1 MGVPAAARNSAHSLL
16 HWSLGRLTVVGTA
29 LARSGPR
36 KSERESA
43 HYPRLTAPLC
53 ALSSCAV
60 TAHMQQRVGAAVVTA
75 CATYGDKALDLFTSV
90 KYETEAIQV
99 LVAVYGIAI

>member
-1 MGVPAAARNSAHSLL
+1 
-16 HWSLGRLTVVGTA
+16 
-29 LARSGPR
+29 
-36 KSERESA
+36 
-43 HYPRLTAPLC
+43 
-53 ALSSCAV
+53 V